1 MLNGSLRRSREKF
14 ASTGLSRGERAGL
27 LPPDGLEQLCRRLKA
42 TPTIVLWE
50 WRVCSGSGACALGVK
65 RVLWERVLWEWSGDS
80 SQSRTEAALGSF
92 RGLPRC
98 AMPSQV
104 LVPPVRIELTTP
116 PLPRVCSTPE
126 LRRLLKARARCH
138 RPAGPCK

>member
-50 WRVCSGSGACALGVK
+50 WRVCSGSGACALG
-65 RVLWERVLWEWSGDS
+65 
-80 SQSRTEAALGSF
+80 ACALGVERRF
-92 RGLPRC
+92 LAKPHRGGPGVFPGPAPLRHAEPGAGAAGKNRTYD
-98 AMPSQV
+98 PTLTKGV
-104 LVPPVRIELTTP
+104 LYP
-116 PLPRVCSTPE
+116 
-126 LRRLLKARARCH
+126 
-138 RPAGPCK
+138 